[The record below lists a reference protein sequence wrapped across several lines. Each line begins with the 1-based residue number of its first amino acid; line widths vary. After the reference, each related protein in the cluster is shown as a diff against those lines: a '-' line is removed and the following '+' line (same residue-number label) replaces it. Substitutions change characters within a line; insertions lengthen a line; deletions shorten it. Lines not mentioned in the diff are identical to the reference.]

1 MIVCNSLWRKALVV
15 LFAIVAVLPAVGSSW
30 QPDFLSGYEQ
40 RRLALGNGDV
50 ATVVRHLGNVAH
62 RRAVVYLHGF
72 NDYFFQSQLGD
83 SIVAHGYSFYAV
95 DLRRYGRSL
104 RQGERPFDVGD
115 LAVYFEEI
123 DSVLSVAKS
132 EGIRN
137 VYLLGH
143 STGGL
148 ILSYYLQRRGTGA
161 GFIKGLMLNSPFLDM
176 NLSWFEEKIL
186 VPIVSIM
193 PFKSMLIS
201 QGNSRAYSES
211 LLKKYHGEWNYNTS
225 WKFEVSPKVSVG
237 WITAIHRAQKK
248 LHKNGVDLGVP
259 ILLMRSAHSVSG
271 GEWTEEFNRG
281 DSVLDVNDI
290 SKFGQ
295 RLGSDVDEYVF
306 DGGLHDLILSAEP
319 VRNRVYAT
327 MFMWLSAR

>member
-1 MIVCNSLWRKALVV
+1 MNWRNTFRRTAFAVV
-15 LFAIVAVLPAVGSSW
+15 FAVVAVLPAVGSSW
-30 QPDFLSGYEQ
+30 QPDILSGYEQ
-40 RRLALGNGDV
+40 RKLALDNGDI
-50 ATVVRHLGNVAH
+50 ATVVRHCCNSSH
-62 RRAVVYLHGF
+62 RQAVVYLHGF

-83 SIVAHGYSFYAV
+83 SIVAHGYSFYAL

-104 RQGERPFDVGD
+104 RQGERPFDVDD
-115 LAVYFEEI
+115 LATYFEEI

-148 ILSYYLQRRGTGA
+148 ILSYYLQQRGTGA
-161 GFIKGLMLNSPFLDM
+161 GFVKGLMLNSPFLDM
-176 NLSWFEEKIL
+176 NLSWFQEKIL
-186 VPIVSIM
+186 VPLVSIM

-211 LLKKYHGEWNYNTS
+211 LLKRYHGEWDYNTS

-248 LHKNGVDLGVP
+248 LHKKGTNISVP
-259 ILLMRSAHSVSG
+259 ILLMRSARSVDG
-271 GEWTEEFNRG
+271 GEWNPEFNRG
-281 DSVLDVNDI
+281 DSVLDVDDI
-290 SKFGQ
+290 SKFGG
-295 RLGSDVDEYVF
+295 RLGSDVDERVF
-306 DGGLHDLILSAEP
+306 DGGLHDLILSAET
-319 VRNRVYAT
+319 VRNQVYAT
-327 MFMWLSAR
+327 MFSWLSAR

>member
-1 MIVCNSLWRKALVV
+1 MNWHNTFRRTV
-15 LFAIVAVLPAVGSSW
+15 FAVFFAVVAVLSAVGSSW
-30 QPDFLSGYEQ
+30 QPDILSGYEQ
-40 RRLALGNGDV
+40 RKLALGSGDV
-50 ATVVRHLGNVAH
+50 ATVVRHCGNASH
-62 RRAVVYLHGF
+62 RQAVVYLHGF

-83 SIVAHGYSFYAV
+83 SIVAHGYSFYAL

-104 RQGERPFDVGD
+104 RQGERPFDVDD
-115 LAVYFEEI
+115 LATYFEEI

-148 ILSYYLQRRGTGA
+148 ILSYYLQQRGTGA
-161 GFIKGLMLNSPFLDM
+161 GFVKGLMLSSPFLDM
-176 NLSWFEEKIL
+176 NLSWFQEKIL
-186 VPIVSIM
+186 VPLVSIM

-211 LLKKYHGEWNYNTS
+211 LLKRYHGEWDYNTS

-248 LHKNGVDLGVP
+248 LHKKDTDISVP
-259 ILLMRSAHSVSG
+259 ILLMRSARSVDG
-271 GEWTEEFNRG
+271 GEWNPEFNRG
-281 DSVLDVNDI
+281 DSVLDVDDI
-290 SKFGQ
+290 SKFGR
-295 RLGSDVDEYVF
+295 RLGSDVDERVF
-306 DGGLHDLILSAEP
+306 DGGLHDLILSAES
-319 VRNRVYAT
+319 VRNQVYAT
-327 MFMWLSAR
+327 MFSWLSAR